1 MILVKA
7 IGERKRRL
15 ALWLVPLAA
24 VILLAQ
30 PAMTKLYEARSG
42 WPLSEGMPK
51 SLWVAMGLQGDGMS
65 SGWWNEFPD
74 QVYKD
79 EAGYDAEKADELA
92 KTAISVS
99 LEGFRENP
107 KAAAVFFVRKFV
119 SQWNDPSYG
128 CQVTS
133 GSQETPAL
141 AFFMNGCQSLIFLGA
156 AGFAILWFRRKKSI
170 EQSLPMLILL
180 GGFLFHLAW
189 EVKGRYGLFYFVLL
203 LPAAAEGL
211 AAICDKAEKRVKKE

>member
-1 MILVKA
+1 M
-7 IGERKRRL
+7 RKRRTN
-15 ALWLVPLAA
+15 W
-24 VILLAQ
+24 
-30 PAMTKLYEARSG
+30 
-42 WPLSEGMPK
+42 
-51 SLWVAMGLQGDGMS
+51 
-65 SGWWNEFPD
+65 
-74 QVYKD
+74 KD
-79 EAGYDAEKADELA
+79 SHTL
-92 KTAISVS
+92 S

-141 AFFMNGCQSLIFLGA
+141 AFLMNGFQSLIFLGA
-156 AGFAILWFRRKKSI
+156 AGFAILWFRRQKSI

-211 AAICDKAEKRVKKE
+211 LAAICDKAEKRVKKEE